1 MVATEDIDSRIAEL
15 EGKKELE
22 GGCFLPSLLL
32 SFFSIVSPFFSLL
45 PLFFTPSWVAVPM
58 HRQQRH
64 ISSVSPVPQAK
75 KAKRLAKATKTV
87 KSQLSAVPL
96 PDVERCT
103 HLTTRS
109 VLYHAVW
116 SGEIEKLRNGVLTHS
131 QAWSIVAVALLL
143 PCLGGGGTSKL
154 LRRVLGPIL
163 NAELIRVLF
172 VQCWSCFQ

>member
-1 MVATEDIDSRIAEL
+1 ML
-15 EGKKELE
+15 KKALWVV
-22 GGCFLPSLLL
+22 GCKISSSFSFSFTIL
-32 SFFSIVSPFFSLL
+32 SFSLRIIVWLFLHFS
-45 PLFFTPSWVAVPM
+45 
-58 HRQQRH
+58 R
-64 ISSVSPVPQAK
+64 SVWLPQAK

-96 PDVERCT
+96 PDVDRCT

-116 SGEIEKLRNGVLTHS
+116 SGEMEKLRNGVLTHS

-154 LRRVLGPIL
+154 RRPRLGTDL
-163 NAELIRVLF
+163 ECRTELIRVLF
-172 VQCWSCFQ
+172 SQCWSCFQWLKWSHRVSGVPMRWHVFLQLY